1 MPNICTTNYVIEGEK
16 KELDA
21 LYQTMK
27 EQQENNLGCLVKA
40 LGKNPEEVE
49 CRGVWTDLERQG
61 DILRVTFETAW
72 TPCYEVTTLLK
83 EAYPSLRIFY
93 KAEEPGCCIYLK
105 NDAEGKYFP
114 ETETDGHPYEL
125 MTEEREQAQVRLIR
139 GIKDGSIKVNVTK
152 EKKNIDELLAEIGR
166 APMLSEEEEQA
177 LIKAILEKGPE
188 CEEMEKLILPNM
200 RFVVSVANQYKDKGL
215 SLEELI
221 EAGTEGLRK
230 AALKYD
236 LKADYKFMAYA
247 VWWIRQAM
255 IQVINEKG

>member
-1 MPNICTTNYVIEGEK
+1 MPNICTTNYVIKGEK

-27 EQQENNLGCLVKA
+27 ELQEMEQPAVENGFGPTWLGCLVNA

-49 CRGVWTDLERQG
+49 CRGVWTDLARQG
-61 DILRVTFETAW
+61 NTLRVTFETAW

-93 KAEEPGCCIYLK
+93 KTEEPDCDVYLK

-125 MTEEREQAQVRLIR
+125 MTEEREQAQTHLIR

-152 EKKNIDELLAEIGR
+152 KE
-166 APMLSEEEEQA
+166 
-177 LIKAILEKGPE
+177 
-188 CEEMEKLILPNM
+188 
-200 RFVVSVANQYKDKGL
+200 
-215 SLEELI
+215 
-221 EAGTEGLRK
+221 
-230 AALKYD
+230 
-236 LKADYKFMAYA
+236 
-247 VWWIRQAM
+247 
-255 IQVINEKG
+255 